1 MDLEIIKELVN
12 NMGFPIA
19 ITIFLLWQNRETVKH
34 YEKLLLSFKNAIDEN
49 TKILSS
55 LISEVKK

>member
-1 MDLEIIKELVN
+1 MELDIIKELVN
-12 NMGFPIA
+12 NMGFPIT

-34 YEKLLLSFKNAIDEN
+34 YEKLLLSFKNVIDEN
-49 TKILSS
+49 TQVLSS